1 MKKTKICKFKAHD
14 NIPWYEFCLESMSE
28 DFTKD
33 EMNEMIEIYY
43 TVYTSQLIIVQLKKK
58 IYLIFRNI

>member
-14 NIPWYEFCLESMSE
+14 NIPWYEFCLESMSK
-28 DFTKD
+28 DFAKD

-43 TVYTSQLIIVQLKKK
+43 TVYTSQLIIV
-58 IYLIFRNI
+58 